1 MSNVAVL
8 LPRPGHDAADNL
20 AKLVAFY
27 KQNSPFKT
35 KEDWRWD
42 NTYWDVKGIC
52 KTQSRKAAHE
62 LFLYFNRDNQ
72 MGANVKTSRA
82 EMQPFHKADLSNV
95 LKCHVTALQIESK
108 KDAGSLQIWIN
119 AYRYLDNVLS
129 KSGKGVSDMSTH
141 DFRLAE
147 LEAQKRLAASTF
159 YRIGSKLEGI
169 CKFINQKGLARHK
182 ITFRKVAK
190 RGETH
195 TNSDSRID
203 QASIDERAKKLPS
216 KYSLIA
222 VATLS
227 NADLQGDDALF
238 QSMVE
243 IMFATGLRFDEV
255 VSLDKDCLYE
265 KQVEERNVLTGA
277 TDIFTVHEIRYRAKK
292 GGGFSTKTVADTLV
306 PIVQKGIETALEL
319 LAPVRSLI
327 EALEKNEYD
336 FFPLLDT
343 EKEIAV
349 ADACRILEWSSNSN
363 FQTYLRKRD
372 VKIHKKEV
380 LNTKGKLSKV
390 AMLLPSELKD
400 STASLAC
407 ESAANL
413 WNSIK
418 TTTVAEKLGDMLFVT
433 QHQRHHSIKSTE
445 PWKFTLISHTQISDY
460 IAGRPDL
467 GVKSV
472 FERHNLTFED
482 QPIRLTSHQFRHFLS
497 TMLELCD
504 TVSDIEVAR
513 YFGRKYIG
521 DNAAYDHTNKAKK
534 VMDHADDIIASTGIS
549 KDQAKEAAILFT
561 LVDKEEALDTI
572 GDLTTTLIT
581 SIGLCKHDYNDS
593 PCGKHYACLRGCAEY
608 YRIKGNKTE
617 IDEVIRIREQQKL
630 HVAAA
635 KESVEEEFH
644 NANNWLISHQELLDG
659 CEMALDIENDES
671 IAIGERIQVF
681 PEGKTKCEA
690 L

>member
-1 MSNVAVL
+1 MSNVVAL
-8 LPRPGHDAADNL
+8 LPRPGYDASENL
-20 AKLVAFY
+20 TNLVAFY
-27 KQNSPFKT
+27 KHNSPFKS
-35 KEDWRWD
+35 KEGWEWD
-42 NTYWDVKGIC
+42 NVYWDVKGIC
-52 KTQSRKAAHE
+52 KTQSRKAAYE

-72 MGANVKTSRA
+72 LGANVKTSRSQ
-82 EMQPFHKADLSNV
+82 MQPFHNTDLSDV

-108 KDAGSLQIWIN
+108 KDVGTLQIWIN
-119 AYRYLDNVLS
+119 AYRYVDNVLS
-129 KSGKGVSDMSTH
+129 KSGKRVADISAH

-169 CKFINQKGLARHK
+169 CKFINLKGFARHK

-195 TNSDSRID
+195 TSSDSRID
-203 QASIDERAKKLPS
+203 QSSIDERAKKLPS
-216 KYSLIA
+216 KQSLIA

-227 NADLQGDDALF
+227 NADLKGDDALF
-238 QSMVE
+238 LSMVE
-243 IMFATGLRFDEV
+243 IMFATGLRLDEV
-255 VSLDKDCLYE
+255 VALDKDCLYE
-265 KQVEERNVLTGA
+265 KEIEERNVLTG
-277 TDIFTVHEIRYRAKK
+277 TQDVFKVHEIRYKAKK
-292 GGGFSTKTVADTLV
+292 GAGFRTKTVADSLV
-306 PIVQKGIETALEL
+306 PIVKKGIETALEL
-319 LAPVRSLI
+319 LAPVREIIKMLGQDG
-327 EALEKNEYD
+327 YD
-336 FFPLLDT
+336 FFPQLDT
-343 EKEIAV
+343 GEEITIAE
-349 ADACRILEWSSNSN
+349 AWRLLGWSSNSN
-363 FQTYLRKRD
+363 FQVYLRKRNIR
-372 VKIHKKEV
+372 VNSRVQNVRGKKRTLAKI
-380 LNTKGKLSKV
+380 
-390 AMLLPSELKD
+390 LPAELKD
-400 STASLAC
+400 STADLAR
-407 ESAANL
+407 ESAADL

-418 TTTVAEKLGDMLFVT
+418 KTTIAGKLENMLYVT

-445 PWKFTLISHTQISDY
+445 MWKFTLISHTQISDY
-460 IAGRPDL
+460 IAGRPEL

-482 QPIRLTSHQFRHFLS
+482 QPIRLTSHQLRHFLS

-513 YFGRKYIG
+513 YFGRKYMG

-549 KDQAKEAAILFT
+549 KEQAKEAAILFT
-561 LVDKEEALDTI
+561 LVDKEEALETI

-581 SIGLCKHDYNDS
+581 TIGLCKHDYNDS

-617 IDEVIRIREQQKL
+617 IDEVLRIREQQKL

-659 CEMALDIENDES
+659 CEIALGIENDDGV
-671 IAIGERIQVF
+671 ARGERVQVF
-681 PEGKTKCEA
+681 PEGKTRCEA